1 MKFPYIKL
9 PSLDSQLKWTARPY
23 IPIRLIWLN
32 KIWEGYALIDSG
44 ADRSLFNIQIAQDL
58 GLNFDEEQFENFG
71 GIEGGVLK
79 ARLHKI
85 KVQIIGMSEEVEITA
100 GFINS
105 SGVVAILGQDGFFDA
120 FRIKFERDHGIVEIT
135 PVKK

>member
-85 KVQIIGMSEEVEITA
+85 KMYVNSEIIKNINKLKFNAFEKIAEVGKSA
-100 GFINS
+100 NN
-105 SGVVAILGQDGFFDA
+105 
-120 FRIKFERDHGIVEIT
+120 RNERRSRNYSRVY
-135 PVKK
+135 

>member
-100 GFINS
+100 GLINS

-120 FRIKFERDHGIVEIT
+120 FRI
-135 PVKK
+135 